1 MDARSQQAERVME
14 QVGNQ
19 KAAMLEQLRVEMG
32 HLETSLKESEA
43 SRVWELVEHKK
54 QIQTERERMGKEV
67 GVVIRKGGGGGR
79 RGHQERRGGG
89 RCGHQDE
96 VWLEKWRR

>member
-79 RGHQERRGGG
+79 RGHQERRG
-89 RCGHQDE
+89 
-96 VWLEKWRR
+96 RR